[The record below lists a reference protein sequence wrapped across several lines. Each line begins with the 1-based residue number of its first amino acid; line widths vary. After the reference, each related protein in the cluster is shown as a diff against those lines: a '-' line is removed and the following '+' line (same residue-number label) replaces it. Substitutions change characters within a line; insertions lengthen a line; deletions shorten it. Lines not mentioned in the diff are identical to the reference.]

1 MEAYAIISIQT
12 ASPALDFQ
20 CLVFLTD
27 ELKTQLLRTERFSG
41 VSFGF
46 CRPTR
51 SGACAPLAGVGL
63 CAARRRQSGSAACR
77 C

>member
-27 ELKTQLLRTERFSG
+27 ELKTQLL
-41 VSFGF
+41 
-46 CRPTR
+46 
-51 SGACAPLAGVGL
+51 LAAALGL
-63 CAARRRQSGSAACR
+63 AIEIEAV
-77 C
+77 

>member
-27 ELKTQLLRTERFSG
+27 ELKTQLLHTILDFLFLYKFFIHFTIQPKA
-41 VSFGF
+41 V
-46 CRPTR
+46 
-51 SGACAPLAGVGL
+51 
-63 CAARRRQSGSAACR
+63 
-77 C
+77 

>member
-27 ELKTQLLRTERFSG
+27 ELKTQLL
-41 VSFGF
+41 
-46 CRPTR
+46 
-51 SGACAPLAGVGL
+51 PLSNRAKTKAV
-63 CAARRRQSGSAACR
+63 
-77 C
+77 

>member
-27 ELKTQLLRTERFSG
+27 ELKTQLLHTLALH
-41 VSFGF
+41 
-46 CRPTR
+46 
-51 SGACAPLAGVGL
+51 ACAYQGRLKL
-63 CAARRRQSGSAACR
+63 S
-77 C
+77 

>member
-27 ELKTQLLRTERFSG
+27 ELKTQLLHMMLNFLFLYKFFIHFTIR
-41 VSFGF
+41 
-46 CRPTR
+46 
-51 SGACAPLAGVGL
+51 LAALLAYFFEWV
-63 CAARRRQSGSAACR
+63 
-77 C
+77 

>member
-27 ELKTQLLRTERFSG
+27 ELKTQLLPQGNACLFHVQG
-41 VSFGF
+41 V
-46 CRPTR
+46 CHRH
-51 SGACAPLAGVGL
+51 APVFRVMLKP
-63 CAARRRQSGSAACR
+63 
-77 C
+77 

>member
-27 ELKTQLLRTERFSG
+27 ELKTQLLRANQS
-41 VSFGF
+41 
-46 CRPTR
+46 PTPDV
-51 SGACAPLAGVGL
+51 ACNSTTHTW
-63 CAARRRQSGSAACR
+63 QD
-77 C
+77 

>member
-27 ELKTQLLRTERFSG
+27 ELKTQLLYTGYACYRCHT
-41 VSFGF
+41 SFRGKMEEGF
-46 CRPTR
+46 EII
-51 SGACAPLAGVGL
+51 GEF
-63 CAARRRQSGSAACR
+63 
-77 C
+77 

>member
-27 ELKTQLLRTERFSG
+27 ELKTQLLPPG
-41 VSFGF
+41 GGF
-46 CRPTR
+46 QLDM
-51 SGACAPLAGVGL
+51 ALYYA
-63 CAARRRQSGSAACR
+63 
-77 C
+77 

>member
-27 ELKTQLLRTERFSG
+27 ELKTQLLPPIQRLPISG
-41 VSFGF
+41 VGCVPKGTHALFGVKQ
-46 CRPTR
+46 
-51 SGACAPLAGVGL
+51 A
-63 CAARRRQSGSAACR
+63 
-77 C
+77 

>member
-27 ELKTQLLRTERFSG
+27 ELKTQLLQAAAN
-41 VSFGF
+41 
-46 CRPTR
+46 RPHLILKKLQ
-51 SGACAPLAGVGL
+51 AV
-63 CAARRRQSGSAACR
+63 
-77 C
+77 

>member
-27 ELKTQLLRTERFSG
+27 ELKTQLLHVGYACSHMQATLAIYLEI
-41 VSFGF
+41 SF
-46 CRPTR
+46 
-51 SGACAPLAGVGL
+51 LL
-63 CAARRRQSGSAACR
+63 GS
-77 C
+77 

>member
-27 ELKTQLLRTERFSG
+27 ELKTQLLHTG
-41 VSFGF
+41 YIQATLAPVSAKEIAAIVAFNPSSEVLESTGF
-46 CRPTR
+46 
-51 SGACAPLAGVGL
+51 
-63 CAARRRQSGSAACR
+63 
-77 C
+77 